1 MTFRP
6 CSFVWDEKAEVMR
19 LEPRFRK
26 VARAQYVDG
35 EEYPL
40 EVIEHRSSKDHA
52 HYFASVRNA
61 FDNINDPETLE
72 VLSTPN
78 KLRQWALI
86 QSGWC
91 EVTVFGPLSKRS
103 AIKSAQTAAINFR
116 KNDDY
121 VEVSVRKTIDDET
134 GREAWL
140 VVIKTAKSQSRAAM
154 KKEVFRES
162 KVAVLDILSGAIE
175 VKRRNLEQ
183 AGRESAP

>member
-1 MTFRP
+1 MYTAL
-6 CSFVWDEKAEVMR
+6 K
-19 LEPRFRK
+19 
-26 VARAQYVDG
+26 
-35 EEYPL
+35 YPL

-121 VEVSVRKTIDDET
+121 VEVSIRKTVDEET
-134 GREAWL
+134 GRQAWL
-140 VVIKTAKSQSRAAM
+140 VIIKTAQSQSRASM
-154 KKEVFRES
+154 KKEAFRES
-162 KVAVLDILSGAIE
+162 TVAVLDVLSGAIE
-175 VKRRNLEQ
+175 VKRRDLER
-183 AGRESAP
+183 AGREDAA